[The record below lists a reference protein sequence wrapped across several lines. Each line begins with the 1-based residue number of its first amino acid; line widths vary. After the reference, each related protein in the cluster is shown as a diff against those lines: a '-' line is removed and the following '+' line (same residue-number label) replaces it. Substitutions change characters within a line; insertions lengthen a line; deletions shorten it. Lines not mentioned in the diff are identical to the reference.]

1 MDIESIKK
9 NSNTKVILCDNNSM
23 DLKVRSAYSTW
34 DRFLAENSLME
45 SKLMENYDLVIHIQ
59 DIDQNNEEADN

>member
-1 MDIESIKK
+1 
-9 NSNTKVILCDNNSM
+9 M